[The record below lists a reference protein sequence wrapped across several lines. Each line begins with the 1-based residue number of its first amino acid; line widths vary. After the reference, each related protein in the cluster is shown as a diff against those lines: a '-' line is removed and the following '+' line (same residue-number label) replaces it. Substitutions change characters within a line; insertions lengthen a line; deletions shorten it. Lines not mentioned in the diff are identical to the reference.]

1 MDKRRERRQIAH
13 DMEFVAHIHEC
24 DDDPELVGK
33 SIACEITD
41 FSGHGLHVSTDV
53 ALVPDTLL
61 NIKISIGDPVSSF
74 GLRGEIRWT
83 KITDNR
89 CHVGIQFAVDEGT
102 DLDAWIVDFGSM

>member
-1 MDKRRERRQIAH
+1 
-13 DMEFVAHIHEC
+13 MEFVAHIHEC

-41 FSGHGLHVSTDV
+41 FSGHGLHVLTDV

-61 NIKISIGDPVSSF
+61 NIKISIDGSVSSY

-83 KITDNR
+83 KITDNH
-89 CHVGIQFAVDEGT
+89 CHVGIQFEEDEG
-102 DLDAWIVDFGSM
+102 LVAWVADFGSL

>member
-1 MDKRRERRQIAH
+1 MD

-41 FSGHGLHVSTDV
+41 FSGHGLHVFTDV
-53 ALVPDTLL
+53 ALVTDTLL
-61 NIKISIGDPVSSF
+61 NIKISIGSSISSY

-89 CHVGIQFAVDEGT
+89 CHMGIHFEEDEG
-102 DLDAWIVDFGSM
+102 LDAWVADFGDV